1 MVSVLL
7 QRESWNCGKFPFRF
21 LKRAHIIVVREGT
34 LFIDEG
40 GLWRAGSLVNKG
52 QNCFI
57 LNRGRVTVFLARK
70 KLPHVASILYIQ
82 AKLPVK
88 INLNHLQVSN
98 GRKLFENSVY
108 SPFGFGNHPR
118 SSSFHFPG
126 LALSLVPAADVPP
139 TESEE

>member
-34 LFIDEG
+34 LFIAGGGG
-40 GLWRAGSLVNKG
+40 GLRRAGSLVNKG

-70 KLPHVASILYIQ
+70 KLPHVASILYLQ

-88 INLNHLQVSN
+88 INLNYLQVSN

-108 SPFGFGNHPR
+108 SLFGFGNHPR
-118 SSSFHFPG
+118 SSSFHFSG
-126 LALSLVPAADVPP
+126 LALSLVPVADVLP
-139 TESEE
+139 T

>member
-7 QRESWNCGKFPFRF
+7 QRERWNCGKFPFRF

-34 LFIDEG
+34 LFIDGG

-88 INLNHLQVSN
+88 INLNYLQVSKN
-98 GRKLFENSVY
+98 LYIKKLS
-108 SPFGFGNHPR
+108 SPN
-118 SSSFHFPG
+118 
-126 LALSLVPAADVPP
+126 
-139 TESEE
+139 